1 MSDSD
6 DDWDDLVLV
15 YLLKRKMDLMESM
28 SVYKLRRL
36 YDGTSRIRKDWMPI
50 ALQKTS
56 ADMTLNYHFDW
67 NELNQL
73 AHAMQLPTFFITD
86 FRDRCHR
93 IEALCIL
100 ISRLRG
106 HRLYKLSQEFGR
118 DETSLCRIADA
129 IADFIHRT
137 WGHLLEWNAFLART
151 VPRLPAY
158 VAAIRAQGAP
168 AALNVFAF
176 IDGTFRSMLGSF
188 LLE

>member
-1 MSDSD
+1 
-6 DDWDDLVLV
+6 
-15 YLLKRKMDLMESM
+15 
-28 SVYKLRRL
+28 
-36 YDGTSRIRKDWMPI
+36 
-50 ALQKTS
+50 
-56 ADMTLNYHFDW
+56 
-67 NELNQL
+67 
-73 AHAMQLPTFFITD
+73 MQLPTFFITD

-118 DETSLCRIADA
+118 DETSLSGIADA

-168 AALNVFAF
+168 VALNVFAF
-176 IDGTFRSMLGSF
+176 IDGTFRSMLSMLGSF
-188 LLE
+188 LLPVIPCRPIARPSTGGQMGAVQRSVYSGHQVL